1 MLWSRDSTIDAVAD
15 LAVRVLLVEDDEGDA
30 LLVGEMLAE
39 GSAPVEVTRARS
51 LADVHELTNRWSP
64 DCVLLDLGLPDSHG
78 LQALAGAREIVGAA
92 PIVVLTGYDDERA
105 GVEALGAGAQEYLVK
120 GQVDGPLLL
129 RAIRYAIERAQAQA
143 GAQQLLEVQRAA
155 QENARLERGLLPNPL
170 IRDPG
175 VHLATTYRPGRRQ
188 ATLGGDFYDAVEL
201 ADGQIVAMIGDVS
214 GHGPD
219 EAALGTS
226 LRISWRTLMLAGR
239 PLEESLVTLD
249 RVLTHERHHPEIFV
263 TAAFMCLHPRR
274 DRADLYVAGHPPPL
288 LVGPGGPVP
297 VRPDRIYLPL
307 GIKPT
312 TDWQPTTVELPP
324 GGALLLYTDGLIEGL
339 SGSGS
344 ARRLGVD
351 GLVDLVARSAWR
363 PGNGNA
369 HVLAE
374 LVRAVE
380 QLNGGELTDDVAMAL
395 LSWG

>member
-1 MLWSRDSTIDAVAD
+1 MSGSV
-15 LAVRVLLVEDDEGDA
+15 VRVLLVEDDEGDA
-30 LLVGEMLAE
+30 LLVREMLTE
-39 GSAPVEVTRARS
+39 GGSPVDVTRARS
-51 LADVHELTNRWSP
+51 IAHARELTSGRSP
-64 DCVLLDLGLPDSHG
+64 DCVLLDLGLPDARG

-143 GAQQLLEVQRAA
+143 GAQQLLEARRVA

-170 IRDPG
+170 LRDPA

-201 ADGQIVAMIGDVS
+201 ADGRIVAMIGDVS

-226 LRISWRTLMLAGR
+226 LRIGWRTLMLADR

-249 RVLTHERHHPEIFV
+249 RVLTHERHHPDIFV
-263 TAAFMCLHPRR
+263 TAAFMCLHPDR
-274 DRADLYVAGHPPPL
+274 DQADFYIAGHPPPL
-288 LVGPGGPVP
+288 LVGPDGPVP
-297 VRPDRIYLPL
+297 VRPDRVYLPL
-307 GIKPT
+307 GIDPA
-312 TDWQPTTVELPP
+312 TDWQPTTVDLQP

-339 SGSGS
+339 SGNGSG
-344 ARRLGVD
+344 RLGVG

-363 PGNGNA
+363 PGNGNG

-374 LVRAVE
+374 LVRSVE